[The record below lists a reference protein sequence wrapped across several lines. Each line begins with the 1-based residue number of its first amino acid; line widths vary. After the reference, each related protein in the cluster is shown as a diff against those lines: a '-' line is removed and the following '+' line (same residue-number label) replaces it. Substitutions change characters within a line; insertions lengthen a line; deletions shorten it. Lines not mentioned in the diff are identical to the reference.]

1 MADDELR
8 HFVDS
13 NARTAQAML
22 DAMAETRM
30 EREELREGTQRV
42 QAAIER
48 LIIIQEGVSN
58 ILVRSV
64 EFRPLQLCE
73 PFVLQPNC
81 LQRGIRL
88 KYFHTICCIG

>member
-48 LIIIQEGVSN
+48 LIILQEGVSN
-58 ILVRSV
+58 MLAALD
-64 EFRPLQLCE
+64 EGRPTTLRRLNSIE
-73 PFVLQPNC
+73 RKIDRL
-81 LQRGIRL
+81 LEIQRNEEN
-88 KYFHTICCIG
+88 